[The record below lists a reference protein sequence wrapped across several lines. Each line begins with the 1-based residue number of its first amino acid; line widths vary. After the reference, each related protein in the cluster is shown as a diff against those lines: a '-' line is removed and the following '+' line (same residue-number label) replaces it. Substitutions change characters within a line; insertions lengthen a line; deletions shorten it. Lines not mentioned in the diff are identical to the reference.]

1 MFRENNMK
9 SSSASIKVFI
19 VLLCIT
25 AFFYS
30 MVGNGYILLALSLVP
45 VVHKIISCFSK
56 KVKLSASWLTF
67 IFLAVLSTALSPV
80 TEDSYKFIYLLVGYF
95 LVKLILENESGWQP
109 FFAKTVYIFTSI
121 VIIATFLSVL
131 APDFMLSLAEKFY
144 SGETLEVYLQLFHNE
159 AYPGIYGQTAINSYF
174 ISIFIAFLVSNI
186 FNNQKK
192 TLSYVLLIFA
202 IIALFLTKKRSFL
215 VGNVLAAFILFWRN
229 TLSDKNKIRKMLTL
243 AVIVVII
250 YLIILYHPA
259 TQGLVE
265 KMAALDNA
273 DDISNGRLASWEMTI
288 EIWKTSPLLGVGTN
302 ALVNVYGLSSHNV
315 YLQVLAEMG
324 IFGACAYIFLLAS
337 TLKQSLHTY
346 GQLLQEPAFTQK
358 NKAIAGTSIY
368 MQVLL
373 IVYSFFGNPL
383 YDIMFML
390 PYTLFVAAMESYN
403 RTYLRRGEMYE
414 NRNPD
419 VPQHP

>member
-1 MFRENNMK
+1 
-9 SSSASIKVFI
+9 
-19 VLLCIT
+19 
-25 AFFYS
+25 
-30 MVGNGYILLALSLVP
+30 
-45 VVHKIISCFSK
+45 
-56 KVKLSASWLTF
+56 
-67 IFLAVLSTALSPV
+67 
-80 TEDSYKFIYLLVGYF
+80 
-95 LVKLILENESGWQP
+95 
-109 FFAKTVYIFTSI
+109 
-121 VIIATFLSVL
+121 
-131 APDFMLSLAEKFY
+131 
-144 SGETLEVYLQLFHNE
+144 
-159 AYPGIYGQTAINSYF
+159 
-174 ISIFIAFLVSNI
+174 
-186 FNNQKK
+186 
-192 TLSYVLLIFA
+192 
-202 IIALFLTKKRSFL
+202 
-215 VGNVLAAFILFWRN
+215 
-229 TLSDKNKIRKMLTL
+229 MLTL

-250 YLIILYHPA
+250 YFIILYHPA

-265 KMAALDNA
+265 KMAALENA
-273 DDISNGRLASWEMTI
+273 DDVSNGRLASWKMTI